1 MIWIVLFLIA
11 AAMAVDFAA
20 YRRLIAPAVKSAA
33 CGYAA
38 LAAMWFT
45 DLLPLMMSAALA
57 SLRDNDTP
65 VMKAAMWTMFAFVVL
80 VPPRTILLAVFLS
93 SRRPGVRAAGAAAAA
108 AVAAVFVYS
117 ACGWRDMLT
126 VRRVEIRSER
136 LPEAFD
142 GYRIVQFSDLHI
154 GSLVH
159 PLSEMQRLV
168 DTIND
173 LRPDLVVFTGDLV
186 NIRYTELDDAAM
198 RLLGG
203 IGAPVLSVT
212 GNHDTGVYIKDSV
225 SIPKDENLRLLL
237 ERQRRMGWTVLDN
250 ETAYIRR
257 GGDSIA
263 VTGLSFDI
271 SLRNVQH
278 SGGTPDVDIRPAYE
292 GLPAGIF
299 DITLAHI
306 PQMWEIVTQL
316 GTGDLTL
323 SGHVHSMQSK
333 VRLFGRQY
341 SPARLMYRRWSGLYE
356 ENGRYLYINDGIG
369 YVGVPM
375 RIGAKPEITL
385 FTLER

>member
-1 MIWIVLFLIA
+1 MIWIVLLLIA
-11 AAMAVDFAA
+11 AATAVDFAA
-20 YRRLIAPAVKSAA
+20 YRRLVKPTVKSAA
-33 CGYAA
+33 HRHAL
-38 LAAMWFT
+38 LAAMLLA
-45 DLLPLMMSAALA
+45 DMLPLITTAFFAA
-57 SLRDNDTP
+57 LRDNDTP
-65 VMKAAMWTMFAFVVL
+65 AMKAAMWIMFAWLLL
-80 VPPRTILLAVFLS
+80 VPPRMILFAALLS
-93 SRRPGVRAAGAAAAA
+93 SRRPAVRTAGAVAAAALA
-108 AVAAVFVYS
+108 ALLVYG

-126 VRRVEIRSER
+126 VTRVEIRSER

-142 GYRIVQFSDLHI
+142 GFRIVQFSDLHI

-159 PLSEMQRLV
+159 PRAEMRRLV
-168 DTIND
+168 DTINS
-173 LRPDLVVFTGDLV
+173 LNADLVVFTGDLV
-186 NIRYTELDDAAM
+186 NIRYTELDDETM

-203 IGAPVLSVT
+203 IEAPVLSVT
-212 GNHDTGVYIKDSV
+212 GNHDTGIYVRDSV
-225 SIPKDENLRLLL
+225 SLPREENIRLLL

-263 VTGLSFDI
+263 VTGLSFDL
-271 SLRNVQH
+271 SLRNVRH
-278 SGGTPDVDIRPAYE
+278 SGKTPDADIRPAYE
-292 GLPAGIF
+292 GVPQGMF

-306 PQMWEIVTQL
+306 PQMWELVTGL
-316 GTGDLTL
+316 GAGDLTL

-356 ENGRYLYINDGIG
+356 KNGRYLYINDGIG

-375 RIGAKPEITL
+375 RLGAKPEITL

>member
-1 MIWIVLFLIA
+1 
-11 AAMAVDFAA
+11 MAVDFAA
-20 YRRLIAPAVKSAA
+20 YRRFTGSRRCRI
-33 CGYAA
+33 AA
-38 LAAMWFT
+38 LCAMWFT
-45 DLLPLMMSAALA
+45 DLLPLLMTGTFALM
-57 SLRDNDTP
+57 RDNGTEA
-65 VMKAAMWTMFAFVVL
+65 VRAAMWVMFAFLLL
-80 VPPRTILLAVFLS
+80 VPPRIVLFAVALS
-93 SRRPGVRAAGAAAAA
+93 SRRPAVRVSGAAAAIAA
-108 AVAAVFVYS
+108 AVLFI
-117 ACGWRDMLT
+117 CGVCVWRGMLT

-142 GYRIVQFSDLHI
+142 GYRIAHFSDLHI

-159 PLSEMQRLV
+159 PQAEMQRLV
-168 DTIND
+168 DTINA
-173 LRPDLVVFTGDLV
+173 LRPDLVVFTGDLA
-186 NIRYTELDDAAM
+186 NIRYSELDGQAM
-198 RLLGG
+198 RILGG
-203 IGAPVLSVT
+203 IEAPVLSVT
-212 GNHDTGVYIKDSV
+212 GNHDTGTYIKDSL
-225 SIPKDENLRLLL
+225 SIPKEENIRLLL

-263 VTGLSFDI
+263 VTGLSFDL
-271 SLRNVQH
+271 SLRKVQH
-278 SGGTPDVDIRPAYE
+278 SGDTPDIDIRPAYD
-292 GLPAGIF
+292 GVPAGIF

-306 PQMWEIVTQL
+306 PQMWELVTGL
-316 GTGDLTL
+316 GAADLTL

-356 ENGRYLYINDGIG
+356 QNGHYLYINDGIG

>member
-1 MIWIVLFLIA
+1 MIWIILLLIA
-11 AAMAVDFAA
+11 AAMTVDFAA
-20 YRRLIAPAVKSAA
+20 YRRFVQPAVKSAA
-33 CGYAA
+33 RGYAA

-45 DLLPLMMSAALA
+45 DLLPLSVAAVFALM
-57 SLRDNDTP
+57 RDNDTP
-65 VMKAAMWTMFAFVVL
+65 AMTAALWVMYAFLLL
-80 VPPRTILLAVFLS
+80 VPPRTILFAALL
-93 SRRPGVRAAGAAAAA
+93 SRRKSVRAAGAAASAALA
-108 AVAAVFVYS
+108 AVLVYG

-142 GYRIVQFSDLHI
+142 GFRIAQFSDLHI

-159 PLSEMQRLV
+159 PQTEMRRLV
-168 DTIND
+168 DTINS
-173 LRPDLVVFTGDLV
+173 LHADLVVFTGDLV

-198 RLLGG
+198 RILGG
-203 IGAPVLSVT
+203 IEAPVLSVT

-237 ERQRRMGWTVLDN
+237 ERQRSMGWTVLDN

-257 GGDSIA
+257 GSDSIA

-278 SGGTPDVDIRPAYE
+278 SGDTPDVDIMPAYE
-292 GLPAGIF
+292 GVPQGMF